1 MSLYNPCVTSLPFVL
16 FVTLT
21 EYSSEEQEEE
31 ESDEGQEDGPFNEN
45 NMDFGKFM
53 QM

>member
-1 MSLYNPCVTSLPFVL
+1 MFL
-16 FVTLT
+16 FDTHTIRVTLT
-21 EYSSEEQEEE
+21 EYSSEEEEEEE